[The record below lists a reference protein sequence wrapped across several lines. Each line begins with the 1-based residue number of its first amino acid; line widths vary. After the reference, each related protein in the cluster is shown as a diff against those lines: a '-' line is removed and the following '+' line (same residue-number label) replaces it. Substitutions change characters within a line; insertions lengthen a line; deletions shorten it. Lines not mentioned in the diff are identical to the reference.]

1 MTDTSMNSP
10 CTKAQAKT
18 LTKRIRD
25 GVDQVWSLLL
35 EAHERKAWA
44 ALGYTTWADYV
55 NAEFDMSRQNSYL
68 LLDQGRAVRA
78 IEEAAGVKH
87 AGQISQRDAVAIK
100 ADLPAVTDE
109 IRSRVASGEKPEKV
123 AVEVIAA
130 KRAERNTKQAEN
142 DATREQACAAL
153 PEAIRR
159 AEEAKARNGAS
170 QAVFPGNSQRA
181 TRGIEQ
187 AVVAERDE
195 LLEEN
200 AALKADIA
208 ERDRRLAMFDDMAV
222 QFEKGGFEAVIATK
236 DEQIRVLRRQVEDES
251 ADKATWAKRAE
262 YWKKQAVA
270 LGFAPPTAQAATA
283 LSVDVDAD
291 LAPF

>member
-1 MTDTSMNSP
+1 MTKPAATETP
-10 CTKAQAKT
+10 CTKAQARA
-18 LTKRIRD
+18 LTRRIRD
-25 GVDQVWSLLL
+25 GVDQVWSLLT
-35 EAHERKAWA
+35 EAHDRKAWS
-44 ALGYTTWADYV
+44 ALGYATWKAYV
-55 NAEFDMSRQNSYL
+55 EAEFGMTKQRSYQ
-68 LLDQGRAVRA
+68 LLDQGRVIASIR
-78 IEEAAGVKH
+78 EAAGSESN
-87 AGQISQRDAVAIK
+87 AFDLSARDTAAIK
-100 ADLPAVTDE
+100 ADLPEVTDE
-109 IRSRVASGEKPEKV
+109 IRTRVAAGVKPEKATADV
-123 AVEVIAA
+123 LAA
-130 KRAERNTKQAEN
+130 KRAEWDNRQATN
-142 DATREQACAAL
+142 DSRQEQTRAAL

-170 QAVFPGNSQRA
+170 QAAFPGNSQRA
-181 TRGIEQ
+181 IRGIEE

-262 YWKKQAVA
+262 YWKRQAVA
-270 LGFAPPTAQAATA
+270 LGFAPPNSQAAA
-283 LSVDVDAD
+283 DLGVDTD